1 MVWGARG
8 GVEGLDRGMCCIMVD
23 IIAIEDIEV
32 SDLCDVR
39 ADQQQQLLHVISE
52 LLVRGDMYA

>member
-1 MVWGARG
+1 
-8 GVEGLDRGMCCIMVD
+8 MCCIMVD

-52 LLVRGDMYA
+52 LLVRGDMYAS